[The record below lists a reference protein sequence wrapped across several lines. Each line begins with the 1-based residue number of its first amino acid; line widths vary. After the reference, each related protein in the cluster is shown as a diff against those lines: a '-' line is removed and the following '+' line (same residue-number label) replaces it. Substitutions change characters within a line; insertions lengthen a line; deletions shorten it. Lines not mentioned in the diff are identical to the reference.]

1 MSEIKQ
7 WSEVDASNTDA
18 TKSGMPEGMPRSDV
32 NDRGR
37 EHMGAL
43 RRWYEDAEW
52 VDLISADGA
61 DFTATRVNAT
71 TFRLANVVGGGTDAR
86 SKFPDGTWVKLVFA
100 SSGAMYGSISAAP
113 TYSAPN
119 TDVVLTEIV
128 DAAYAT
134 ATLPAE
140 VITST
145 LTSNSRRLRSA
156 AFSKVGVT
164 LAQSPPE
171 IPSIDILKSHV
182 LKDEGHDPEG
192 DGTPGIDADLLDS
205 QHASYFTDRDL
216 EIHQNVL
223 RNATFADWSRGTP
236 ITNATAN
243 TNADGN
249 ICADEWV
256 LLYDGADKFDFS
268 RETAGNADGLKEFVY
283 ALKMTADNTTAAPS
297 SEKGG
302 IVQIVSEAS
311 SRPLVL
317 NGKASLSFYGRTSAG
332 DSIGRT
338 RCSIIYSTAADP
350 PSDVVSGWG
359 LEGVN
364 PTLAAGWTLAGAST
378 TETVTATWTRFS
390 VADVSIPATA
400 INIAAFI
407 WIDDTS
413 YVSTDEFLIA
423 GVQLEVGSEVSTFRQ
438 VTDGITTDANVY
450 KSGLISGDG
459 TYLDITSPSILANYD
474 STPVA
479 HGFGRAPRMI
489 TCYAKCKVDDGGY
502 AVDDHVFIGLVG
514 VAEADRGFSV
524 GADETNVF
532 WSISKGAIW
541 VIEIDL
547 ANVNDSH
554 NISNDTNWELHIQVW
569 K

>member
-71 TFRLANVVGGGTDAR
+71 TFRLADVVGGGTDAR

-128 DAAYAT
+128 DAEYET

-192 DGTPGIDADLLDS
+192 DDTPGIDADLLDS

-223 RNATFADWSRGTP
+223 QNAAFDDWSRGTP
-236 ITNATAN
+236 ITDATTQ

-302 IVQIVSEAS
+302 IVQILSAAS

-359 LEGVN
+359 AEGVN

-390 VADVSIPATA
+390 VADITIPATA

-423 GVQLEVGSEVSTFRQ
+423 GAQLEVGSEVSTFRHMA
-438 VTDGITTDANVY
+438 GGDANVY

-459 TYLDITSPSILANYD
+459 TYLDITSPSILVNYD
-474 STPVA
+474 GGPVA

-489 TCYAKCKVDDGGY
+489 TCYALNLIPSWGY
-502 AVDDHVFIGLVG
+502 TAGQIAYLGLVG
-514 VAEADRGFSV
+514 TVASHNGFTV
-524 GADETNVF
+524 GADETNV
-532 WSISKGAIW
+532 WWNMGAGFTYIIERNLSAPNGQQ
-541 VIEIDL
+541 VI
-547 ANVNDSH
+547 
-554 NISNDTNWELHIQVW
+554 NINDTDWELHIQVW

>member
-1 MSEIKQ
+1 
-7 WSEVDASNTDA
+7 
-18 TKSGMPEGMPRSDV
+18 
-32 NDRGR
+32 
-37 EHMGAL
+37 
-43 RRWYEDAEW
+43 
-52 VDLISADGA
+52 
-61 DFTATRVNAT
+61 
-71 TFRLANVVGGGTDAR
+71 
-86 SKFPDGTWVKLVFA
+86 
-100 SSGAMYGSISAAP
+100 MYGSISAAP

-182 LKDEGHDPEG
+182 LKDEGAG
-192 DGTPGIDADLLDS
+192 GGIDADKLDG
-205 QHASYFTDRDL
+205 QHLAYITDRDL

-223 RNATFADWSRGTP
+223 QNAAFADWSRGTP
-236 ITNATAN
+236 ITNATTP

-283 ALKMTADNTTAAPS
+283 ALKMTADNTGAGPLD

-302 IVQIVSEAS
+302 IVQILSEAS

-350 PSDVVSGWG
+350 PSDVVASWG

-390 VADVSIPATA
+390 VADVTIPVTA

-413 YVSTDEFLIA
+413 YVSTDEFFIA
-423 GVQLEVGSEVSTFRQ
+423 GAQLEVGSEVSTFRH
-438 VTDGITTDANVY
+438 TAGGDANVY
-450 KSGLISGDG
+450 RSGLISGDG
-459 TYLDITSPSILANYD
+459 TYLEIISPSVLPNYD
-474 STPVA
+474 GGPTA
-479 HGFGRAPRMI
+479 HGFGQPPRII
-489 TCYAKCKVDDGGY
+489 TAEVRCKVAEYGYSEDDILYLSFAQGDNHRGLQISADITNISWSIGNGGIQIIER
-502 AVDDHVFIGLVG
+502 DLVG
-514 VAEADRGFSV
+514 
-524 GADETNVF
+524 TNF
-532 WSISKGAIW
+532 QQA
-541 VIEIDL
+541 L
-547 ANVNDSH
+547 N
-554 NISNDTNWELHIQVW
+554 NDTNWELRIKAW

>member
-223 RNATFADWSRGTP
+223 RNATFDDWTGGTP
-236 ITNATAN
+236 LTNDT
-243 TNADGN
+243 TPTSNADGN

-283 ALKMTADNTTAAPS
+283 ALKMTADNTGAGPLN

-302 IVQIVSEAS
+302 IVQIVSDTL

-390 VADVSIPATA
+390 VADVTIPATA

-438 VTDGITTDANVY
+438 VTDGDVDVY
-450 KSGLISGDG
+450 RSGLISGDG
-459 TYLDITSPSILANYD
+459 TYLNITSPSILGNYD
-474 STPVA
+474 GTLVA
-479 HGFGRAPRMI
+479 HSFGCRPRMI
-489 TCYAKCKVDDGGY
+489 TCYVKCKVAEFGY
-502 AVDDHVFIGLVG
+502 EVDDHVFLGLVG
-514 VAEADRGFSV
+514 VANAETGFSV

-532 WSISKGAIW
+532 WSIGQGGIYLMQK
-541 VIEIDL
+541 DL
-547 ANVNDSH
+547 AGPNGHRLMNS
-554 NISNDTNWELHIQVW
+554 DTNWELHIQVW

>member
-7 WSEVDASNTDA
+7 WSEVDASNTDT

-61 DFTATRVNAT
+61 EFTATRVNET
-71 TFRLANVVGGGTDAR
+71 TFRLADVVGGGTDAR

-182 LKDEGHDPEG
+182 LKDEGAG
-192 DGTPGIDADLLDS
+192 GGIDADKLDG
-205 QHASYFTDRDL
+205 QHLAYITDRDL

-223 RNATFADWSRGTP
+223 QNAAFSDWSRGTP
-236 ITNATAN
+236 ITNATTP

-283 ALKMTADNTTAAPS
+283 ALKMTSDNTGAGPLD

-302 IVQIVSEAS
+302 IVQILSEAS

-317 NGKASLSFYGRTSAG
+317 NGKASLSFYGRTSTG

-350 PSDVVSGWG
+350 PSDVVNGWG

-390 VADVSIPATA
+390 VADVTIPVTA

-413 YVSTDEFLIA
+413 YVSTDEFFIA
-423 GVQLEVGSEVSTFRQ
+423 GAQLEVGSEVSTFRHKGGDD
-438 VTDGITTDANVY
+438 VGSY
-450 KSGLISGDG
+450 RSGQTSGDG
-459 TYLDITSPSILANYD
+459 TYKEVTGVTMAVNTI
-474 STPVA
+474 TPVA
-479 HGFGRAPRMI
+479 HSFGSVPRLVSARFVMGATTEFGYTAGDEVEFSSSLQDSEGVQNGCAVVVDSSNVTIVMNQYGPIITHKDNAGASSPTPARWTITIRA
-489 TCYAKCKVDDGGY
+489 
-502 AVDDHVFIGLVG
+502 
-514 VAEADRGFSV
+514 
-524 GADETNVF
+524 
-532 WSISKGAIW
+532 
-541 VIEIDL
+541 
-547 ANVNDSH
+547 
-554 NISNDTNWELHIQVW
+554 W